1 MCSYLSVDM
10 YLFIVIVYGRRALQ
24 EAMLMQQL
32 KQMNEVL
39 QKQQK
44 KAEPAT
50 EPPPQTAPPPPT
62 NVCINFSVVYWSDVL
77 NGKKASH
84 SFMSNFKIVLFPFV
98 ML

>member
-1 MCSYLSVDM
+1 MLISVCRYVG

-62 NVCINFSVVYWSDVL
+62 NVCINFSVVSAVAL
-77 NGKKASH
+77 
-84 SFMSNFKIVLFPFV
+84 
-98 ML
+98 